1 MEFKFLLELVLG
13 VIIMSFNFYLFLEGG
28 AAIVTLLIAIVVA
41 IVLFWLAYREDVKNS
56 KKGWY
61 SKEYI
66 EKHKVIKK

>member
-13 VIIMSFNFYLFLEGG
+13 VIIMSFNFYLFLEG

-41 IVLFWLAYREDVKNS
+41 IVLFWLAYQEDVKNS